1 MNNTHHYPSTLRR
14 LRSVI
19 PSARTDVTFDE
30 ALRVAELQA
39 TLLHELVGGS
49 EGITEAAIADLPRI
63 RIVREAI
70 ASVGSSHWNGREWII
85 CLNAQDPLTR
95 QRFTLLH
102 ELHHI
107 IDHGNAHVLYRGD
120 TYRTREVQAEVAA
133 DYFAGCALVPKRE
146 LKRVWGSGMQ
156 RPEHLAEHFGV
167 SVQAIEVR
175 LDQTG
180 LSRIVDHVPA
190 PRCARPIHTP
200 RGYRQR
206 FRTALRY
213 PARSPA

>member
-1 MNNTHHYPSTLRR
+1 MNQTHHHPSTLRR

-19 PSARTDVTFDE
+19 PATRSDVSFAE
-30 ALRVAELQA
+30 ALRTAELQA
-39 TLLHELVGGS
+39 ALLHECLDHGD
-49 EGITEAAIADLPRI
+49 GITEAAIANLPRI
-63 RIVREAI
+63 RIARETL
-70 ASVGSSHWNGREWII
+70 ASVGSSHWNGREWVI

-102 ELHHI
+102 ELKHI
-107 IDHGNAHVLYRGD
+107 IDHGNSRVLYRGD
-120 TYRTREVQAEVAA
+120 MYRTREVQAEVAA

-146 LKRVWGSGMQ
+146 LKRAWGNGLQ
-156 RPEHLAEHFGV
+156 RPEQLAEHFGV
-167 SVQAIEVR
+167 SIQAIEVR

-180 LSRIVDHVPA
+180 LSRVVDHVLA
-190 PRCARPIHTP
+190 PRCARPIYTP